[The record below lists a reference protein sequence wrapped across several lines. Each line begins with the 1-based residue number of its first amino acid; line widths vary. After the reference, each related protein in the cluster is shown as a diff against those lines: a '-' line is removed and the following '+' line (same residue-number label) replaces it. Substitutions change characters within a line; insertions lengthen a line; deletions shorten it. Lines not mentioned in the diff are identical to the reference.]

1 MTVLSR
7 FFLVVLLFQVLLAAS
22 CSGKSKDAVPTATSP
37 AYVEAQELK
46 LKIRELADQML
57 ATTPNSALDGL
68 VAMPTSFV
76 DLDNKAR
83 TSGLGN
89 LFGESLIYEFNQ
101 RGFPVREYHLT
112 GNIDVI
118 LGQGDFALLRKGLV
132 STANQKWAA
141 LIVGTYYRTKDAVFI
156 NARLVRANDGMV
168 LRTGQL
174 VLVNNAL
181 VASLSQPILPPP
193 PPSTPVMPT
202 APMKPPLPTADISSG
217 KMTIKPAPWPA
228 QRTTTKKGP
237 GLWSSPA
244 Q

>member
-1 MTVLSR
+1 MTALSR
-7 FFLVVLLFQVLLAAS
+7 LFLLVLLFQVLLAAS
-22 CSGKSKDAVPTATSP
+22 CAGKVQPEPTPTSP
-37 AYVEAQELK
+37 AYVDAQELK
-46 LKIRELADQML
+46 LKVRELADQML

-83 TSGLGN
+83 TSALGN
-89 LFGESLIYEFNQ
+89 LFAESLIYEFNQ
-101 RGFPVREYHLT
+101 RGFPVREYRLT

-141 LIVGTYYRTKDAVFI
+141 LIVGTYYRTKDAVFV

-174 VLVNNAL
+174 VLVNNSL
-181 VASLSQPILPPP
+181 VAKLSE
-193 PPSTPVMPT
+193 PVL
-202 APMKPPLPTADISSG
+202 PPLPPGVASGPGTPVQVLPTSGLSSG
-217 KMTIKPAPWPA
+217 AMNMKPAPWPTK
-228 QRTTTKKGP
+228 RVTKKGP
-237 GLWSSPA
+237 GLWSTPG